1 MVGKGGESMSQL
13 VPIGRFSKMTRLSIK
28 ALRLY
33 DEIGLLVPAWVDD
46 SSGYRYYEPG
56 QANRAEAIR
65 ILRSVDMPLEE
76 IGEILDIEDPSE
88 AKTALKRHH
97 DRLVTRL
104 ADQQRMLE
112 YLETIIDREKIM
124 PYDIGVEQVSAR
136 TVAAVRKTTNL
147 KTIGDDIGAG
157 FGQLM
162 QFMGTAG
169 VMPVGAPFIVY
180 WDIIDEET
188 SGDIELCIPVGDGI
202 SGTEQIEVKTLPSE
216 TVAWTIHHGPY
227 REIGPAYHTLEGWV
241 SDHGHQITGPPR
253 EIYLNDPTQVTEDEL
268 LTRVEWPINADVT
281 ADH

>member
-1 MVGKGGESMSQL
+1 MSQM

-33 DEIGLLVPAWVDD
+33 DEIGLLLPAWVDD

-76 IGEILDIEDPSE
+76 IREILDFEDPSE
-88 AKTALKRHH
+88 AKAALKRHH

-104 ADQQRMLE
+104 SDQQRMLT

-124 PYDIGVEQVSAR
+124 PYDIAVEEVSAR
-136 TVAAVRKTTNL
+136 TVAAVRKPTSL

-157 FGQLM
+157 FGELM
-162 QFMGTAG
+162 QFVGGAG
-169 VMPVGAPFIVY
+169 AMPTGAPFIIY

-188 SGDIELCIPVGDGI
+188 SGDVELCVPVREGLT
-202 SGTEQIEVKTLPSE
+202 GTGGVEVKTLPPE
-216 TVAWTIHHGPY
+216 VVAWTMHHGPY
-227 REIGPAYHTLEGWV
+227 REISPAYHTLTGWI
-241 SDHGHQITGPPR
+241 SEHGHEMTGPPR
-253 EIYLNDPTQVTEDEL
+253 EIYLNDPTQVTESEL
-268 LTRVEWPINADVT
+268 LTRIEWPINAEVG
-281 ADH
+281 AEV

>member
-1 MVGKGGESMSQL
+1 MSQV

-33 DEIGLLVPAWVDD
+33 DEIGLLQPAWVDD

-76 IGEILDIEDPSE
+76 IREILDIEDPSQ
-88 AKTALKRHH
+88 AKAALKRHH

-124 PYDIGVEQVSAR
+124 PYDIAVEQVPAR
-136 TVAAVRKTTNL
+136 TVAALRKTTSL
-147 KTIGDDIGAG
+147 KTIGDDIGSG
-157 FGQLM
+157 FGALM
-162 QFMGTAG
+162 QFMGAS
-169 VMPVGAPFIVY
+169 GAQPMGPPFIVY

-188 SGDIELCIPVGDGI
+188 SGDLEFCVPVAAGL
-202 SGTEQIEVKTLPSE
+202 SGSETVEVKTLPAE
-216 TVAWTIHHGPY
+216 AVAYTIHHGPY
-227 REIGPAYHTLEGWV
+227 PEISPAYHTLTGWI
-241 SDHGHQITGPPR
+241 SDHGHEMTGPPR
-253 EIYLNDPTQVTEDEL
+253 EIYLNDPMVVSEDEL
-268 LTRVEWPINADVT
+268 LTRVEWPINAEVT
-281 ADH
+281 ANN